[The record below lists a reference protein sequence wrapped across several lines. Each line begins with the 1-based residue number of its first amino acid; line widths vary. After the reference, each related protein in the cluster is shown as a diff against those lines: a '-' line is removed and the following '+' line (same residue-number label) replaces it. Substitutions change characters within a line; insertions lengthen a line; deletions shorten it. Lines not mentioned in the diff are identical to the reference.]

1 MDIIKIGI
9 IDDHTLFRAGLNK
22 LVNSFNNCQVVFQAA
37 NGQELID
44 ILDAG
49 QVVDLLLLDLKMPV
63 MGGLDALDIISQKH
77 SHVKALVISMHDD
90 IPFVLQA
97 MKKGAKGYIL
107 KDIDALELH
116 TAILKVVN
124 LGFYMN
130 DKLSKVLIEGI
141 ASNDGNKKSMMS
153 EELTDIELEILE
165 LICQG
170 LTSKEIANKLFRSRR
185 TIEGHKQRLLEKT
198 NTTNTPALVAW
209 SFRHGVVE

>member
-22 LVNSFNNCQVVFQAA
+22 LVNSFNDCQVVFQAA

-44 ILDAG
+44 ILNAG
-49 QVVDLLLLDLKMPV
+49 REVDLLLLDLKMPV
-63 MGGLDALDIISQKH
+63 MGGLEALDVITQKH
-77 SHVKALVISMHDD
+77 AQVKALVISMHDD

-116 TAILKVVN
+116 TAIQKVIN

-130 DKLSKVLIEGI
+130 EKLSKVLIEGI
-141 ASNDGNKKSMMS
+141 ATNEGNKKSRIS

-165 LICQG
+165 LTCQG

-198 NTTNTPALVAW
+198 NTKNTPALVAW